1 MLFLAQDQVS
11 DIRPTAGIPHT
22 PWLPTNIATEH
33 RGVKLAVLVHEHE
46 LLAELVLEI
55 PQIAP
60 GPFFD
65 RRRRR
70 GMTIT
75 HPEEFTLMHT
85 ATITSSTA
93 EARTPATAVKAP
105 IAAQASPPGAR
116 PSRRRAL
123 CLSTRRKG
131 SILNRRY
138 GVNSQPALTALPV
151 ASYEYF
157 AEMIE
162 QCCLRLVA
170 RELTG
175 FCWALARAD

>member
-1 MLFLAQDQVS
+1 VLFLAQNQVS
-11 DIRPTAGIPHT
+11 GIRPTAGVPHA

-75 HPEEFTLMHT
+75 HAEALTLMHT
-85 ATITSSTA
+85 ATITSGTA
-93 EARTPATAVKAP
+93 EARTPLERGVKAP
-105 IAAQASPPGAR
+105 ITLRPR
-116 PSRRRAL
+116 PSGLDLRDDGRFDMNPGRGQF
-123 CLSTRRKG
+123 STGATG
-131 SILNRRY
+131 SILDR
-138 GVNSQPALTALPV
+138 P
-151 ASYEYF
+151 
-157 AEMIE
+157 
-162 QCCLRLVA
+162 
-170 RELTG
+170 
-175 FCWALARAD
+175 

>member
-1 MLFLAQDQVS
+1 MLLLAQDQIS
-11 DIRPTAGIPHT
+11 DIRPTAGVPHA

-46 LLAELVLEI
+46 LLAELVLEV

-60 GPFFD
+60 GPLID

-75 HPEEFTLMHT
+75 HAEEFTLMHT

-93 EARTPATAVKAP
+93 EARTPTTGVKAP
-105 IAAQASPPGAR
+105 IDAQASPLGDR

-123 CLSTRRKG
+123 CLSTRRRG
-131 SILNRRY
+131 SVLNR
-138 GVNSQPALTALPV
+138 P
-151 ASYEYF
+151 
-157 AEMIE
+157 
-162 QCCLRLVA
+162 
-170 RELTG
+170 
-175 FCWALARAD
+175 

>member
-11 DIRPTAGIPHT
+11 DIRQTAGIPHA

-65 RRRRR
+65 HRRRR
-70 GMTIT
+70 GMTIA
-75 HPEEFTLMHT
+75 HAQELTLMHT

-93 EARTPATAVKAP
+93 EARTPRERRLK
-105 IAAQASPPGAR
+105 R
-116 PSRRRAL
+116 PSPLRPRPSGLGLRDDGRFDPNPQGGQF
-123 CLSTRRKG
+123 STGATG
-131 SILNRRY
+131 SILNR
-138 GVNSQPALTALPV
+138 P
-151 ASYEYF
+151 
-157 AEMIE
+157 
-162 QCCLRLVA
+162 
-170 RELTG
+170 
-175 FCWALARAD
+175 

>member
-11 DIRPTAGIPHT
+11 DIRPTAGVPHA

-33 RGVKLAVLVHEHE
+33 RGVELAVLVHEHE

-75 HPEEFTLMHT
+75 HAEEFILMHT
-85 ATITSSTA
+85 ATITSGTA
-93 EARTPATAVKAP
+93 EARTPLERNVKAP
-105 IAAQASPPGAR
+105 IAAQASPLGAR

-123 CLSTRRKG
+123 
-131 SILNRRY
+131 
-138 GVNSQPALTALPV
+138 
-151 ASYEYF
+151 
-157 AEMIE
+157 
-162 QCCLRLVA
+162 
-170 RELTG
+170 
-175 FCWALARAD
+175 